1 MKSTNS
7 LKDDKS
13 FYIKNGDLI
22 EKYHRK
28 LNNLVEDALR
38 IEARRETLNAD
49 ILNVLNELVFE
60 KEQLDKN
67 NNA

>member
-1 MKSTNS
+1 MDSFKEDRN
-7 LKDDKS
+7 

-28 LNNLVEDALR
+28 LNNLVEDAFR
-38 IEARRETLNAD
+38 IEVRKNSLNSD
-49 ILNVLNELVFE
+49 MLNLLNELVFE

-67 NNA
+67 KNEI

>member
-1 MKSTNS
+1 MDSF
-7 LKDDKS
+7 KDDRS

-28 LNNLVEDALR
+28 LNNLVEDAFR
-38 IEARRETLNAD
+38 IEVRKNSLNSD
-49 ILNVLNELVFE
+49 MLNLLNELVFE

-67 NNA
+67 ENE